1 MLAQGLLSHFIS
13 DMKQIWVNQFNS
25 VPPDY
30 KYNLTHFKLLFE
42 TTVALLKLFS
52 DIFLH
57 ISGQLLYI
65 GKQFVVVKCDKA
77 R

>member
-1 MLAQGLLSHFIS
+1 M
-13 DMKQIWVNQFNS
+13 
-25 VPPDY
+25 
-30 KYNLTHFKLLFE
+30 HFKLLFE